1 MRFRNVII
9 GAVSL
14 GLVTSCAS
22 EDQVSD
28 GGAGISDV
36 VTDYTDVEKSVVG
49 ETRSFDFSFFKSA
62 CEGENGNVI
71 VSPLSMQM
79 LLGATAL
86 AADEASAEEIACAM
100 GCSDL
105 ATLGDFHGKVV
116 RRYPQ
121 DGKGVDI
128 SLANAVWYA
137 EGLSPEINFSRNFAE
152 IYDGEM
158 FQLNRNSL
166 QYVEQLNKWCSE
178 KTNGLIP
185 SMLHSFPADVE
196 LVMAN
201 AMYFNGKWD
210 NPFLAEE
217 TSKSIFHGSEGDCQ
231 VDMMHHDGLQNFW
244 VADGYK
250 AVMMDMGAGEY
261 TATFVLPD
269 DGKDLGALIKELDYT
284 ALVDAPRMARKVK
297 LYLPKCKLQPEG
309 GNLSHALKA
318 LGIECIFDG
327 GYLSSFNYVADG
339 VQFFQKVAVEFNEK
353 GSEGASV
360 SWNFWPT
367 DSGDDNDAAAVPV
380 IEFNRPYLFFINERE
395 TGVCLL
401 CGRIENL

>member
-1 MRFRNVII
+1 MI

-14 GLVTSCAS
+14 GLVTSCTS

-28 GGAGISDV
+28 GGAGIPDTV
-36 VTDYTDVEKSVVG
+36 MDYTDVEKYVVG
-49 ETRSFDFSFFKSA
+49 ETRDFDFSFFKSA
-62 CEGENGNVI
+62 CDGENGNVI

-86 AADEASAEEIACAM
+86 AADEASAEEIARAL

-128 SLANAVWYA
+128 SLANAVWYS
-137 EGLSPEINFSRNFAE
+137 EGLSPEINFSRSFAD

-158 FQLNRNSL
+158 FQLNRNSP
-166 QYVEQLNKWCSE
+166 QYVEQLNKWCCE
-178 KTNGLIP
+178 KINGIIP

-210 NPFLAEE
+210 NPFVAKE
-217 TSKSIFHGSEGDCQ
+217 TSKMVFHGSEGDSR
-231 VDMMHHDGLQNFW
+231 VDMMYHEGLQNYW
-244 VADGYK
+244 VADGYE
-250 AVMMDMGAGEY
+250 AVMMDMGAGEC

-269 DGKDLGALIKELDYT
+269 EGKDPADLIKGLDYT

-309 GNLSHALKA
+309 GDLSHALKA
-318 LGIECIFDG
+318 IGIERIFDG
-327 GYLSSFNYVADG
+327 GYLKSFNYVGDG
-339 VQFFQKVAVEFNEK
+339 VQFFQKAAVEFNEK

-367 DSGDDNDAAAVPV
+367 DGADADDSAAVPV

-401 CGRIENL
+401 CGRIENI